1 MNEILKAFFKEK
13 EEEEL
18 QKRKELIK
26 EQEEVKSRI
35 LIELGLYEKVYAPD
49 NVENNEYNC
58 YEYDYLNQMSRY
70 FKKVPIEITDEEYEQ
85 IKKYTMQ
92 TEKNES
98 KHKNTIATILSVMAW
113 IVYVSGF
120 ICGIVLGANQYG
132 SFFLILVYWIA
143 AFTIGTMFHGF
154 AEIIRLLTEIKN
166 K

>member
-58 YEYDYLNQMSRY
+58 YEYDHLNQMSRY
-70 FKKVPIEITDEEYEQ
+70 FKKVPIEVTDEEYEQ
-85 IKKYTMQ
+85 IKKYAMQ

-113 IVYVSGF
+113 IAYIAGF
-120 ICGIVLGANQYG
+120 ILGIVLGNDFYND
-132 SFFLILVYWIA
+132 SFIMLIYWISG
-143 AFTIGTMFHGF
+143 FVVGTIYLGF
-154 AEIIRLLTEIKN
+154 AEVIKLLSEIKN